1 MIGTQARAQDFT
13 VSTGQNPV
21 AIAINP
27 VTDRIYVANLGQAK
41 FCEQSSFVTIID
53 GPTNNTW
60 SAPAGLCPG
69 AVAVNPATN
78 LIYVVNTANFDVCCA
93 NVTVIDG
100 VFQGSVTNITVGGDP
115 QAAAVNPIT
124 NKIYVTNNA
133 DDTVTVID
141 GATNAT
147 TTVPVGSGPMSLV
160 VNPVTNKIY
169 VGNFG
174 RIFTDGSMT
183 VIDGATNATTTVP
196 IGPGP
201 GHGASAVA
209 LAVNPA
215 TNLIYVV
222 YGGESSIGAAP
233 GVTIVDGATNAAKSP
248 SLNLSNPNGIAVNPA
263 TGLVYVTDNGT
274 NTMAVINWPTFDSNP
289 SVTTLG
295 LGNSPN
301 SVAVNPVANK
311 IYVAFIFTSYVAEI
325 DGATDAITHLPT
337 PERKW
342 MRWQ

>member
-1 MIGTQARAQDFT
+1 MPFRHLICVLKSVSIPGARRWTSIARKTSPARAEAVRRGSWRGKMWVIAVVLSAGLPGLIGTQARAQTT

-78 LIYVVNTANFDVCCA
+78 LIYAVNTANFDVCCA

-147 TTVPVGSGPMSLV
+147 TTVPVV
-160 VNPVTNKIY
+160 W
-169 VGNFG
+169 G
-174 RIFTDGSMT
+174 R
-183 VIDGATNATTTVP
+183 
-196 IGPGP
+196 
-201 GHGASAVA
+201 
-209 LAVNPA
+209 
-215 TNLIYVV
+215 
-222 YGGESSIGAAP
+222 
-233 GVTIVDGATNAAKSP
+233 
-248 SLNLSNPNGIAVNPA
+248 
-263 TGLVYVTDNGT
+263 
-274 NTMAVINWPTFDSNP
+274 
-289 SVTTLG
+289 
-295 LGNSPN
+295 
-301 SVAVNPVANK
+301 
-311 IYVAFIFTSYVAEI
+311 
-325 DGATDAITHLPT
+325 
-337 PERKW
+337 
-342 MRWQ
+342 